1 MRIGDV
7 MNLPEMT
14 HVAAR
19 ATHLVNTLTRVRG
32 ARVVT
37 CTPGTRILGRVG
49 DQGRL
54 GSHAAASV
62 SLANLGPGAH
72 PCGRWSINF

>member
-14 HVAAR
+14 HVTAR
-19 ATHLVNTLTRVRG
+19 ATHLVNTLTRVWG

-49 DQGRL
+49 DQAR